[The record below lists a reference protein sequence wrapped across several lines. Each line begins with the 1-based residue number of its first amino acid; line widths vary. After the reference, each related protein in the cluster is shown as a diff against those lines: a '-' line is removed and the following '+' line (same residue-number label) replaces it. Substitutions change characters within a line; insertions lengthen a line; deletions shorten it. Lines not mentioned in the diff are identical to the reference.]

1 MLQSKDIQSIEELKK
16 YFACSTK
23 MVDYLVN
30 LLSFFEFKSVYGVLK
45 PLKKK
50 GYDIINVFPVLII
63 LPFLKHASIYALF
76 KSRSNDLSDAQKD
89 VYYRFKNMQTVPWR
103 KLLLRFV
110 KRFIAIKE
118 NKEQQLNKDKRKR
131 CLIIDDSL
139 LDKRGRTI
147 EFAGKLWDHV
157 SHSYKLG
164 LRLLLLCYYDGKS
177 MLPLDFS
184 LHREKGKN
192 EQKPYGLT
200 KKQLKEQYKRC
211 RIPGSES
218 DKRAKE
224 ADMSK
229 ADVGIAMIK
238 RALKFLQVDYVLMDS
253 WFTSERMIECIR
265 SYSKQNVHLIGMMK
279 MGKAKYLYKG
289 KLYDAAELLRKGKRE
304 TGIKRCHKLKA
315 SYLIMDV
322 VYKEYP
328 VRLFFSRFGQRGKWH
343 LILSTD
349 ASLSYLA
356 VMEQYQVRWTI
367 EVFFKESKQYLNL
380 GGCQSTNFEAQIA
393 DTTMT
398 MIQYILL
405 SLRKRFDDYETRGEI
420 FRATGEEMLEKRLH
434 VRLWELLIVIVKII
448 IETLAVAVEDIDECI
463 NRVINSDKLKGIL
476 ELISPNHK
484 KLLT

>member
-16 YFACSTK
+16 YFSSSTK

-30 LLSFFEFKSVYGVLK
+30 LLSFFEFKRVYGVLK
-45 PLKKK
+45 PLKKR
-50 GYDIINVFPVLII
+50 GFNIINVFPLFII
-63 LPFLKHASIYALF
+63 LPFLRHASVHALF
-76 KSRSNDLSDAQKD
+76 KSRGKDLSCAQKD
-89 VYYRFKNMQTVPWR
+89 VYYRFKNMQTIPWR
-103 KLLLRFV
+103 KLLLNFV
-110 KRFIAIKE
+110 KRFVVIVE
-118 NKEQQLNKDKRKR
+118 NKTQEINEGKR

-139 LDKRGRTI
+139 LDKRGKTI

-157 SHSYKLG
+157 NHSYKLG
-164 LRLLLLCYYDGKS
+164 LRLLLLCYYDGMS
-177 MLPLDFS
+177 NLPLDFS

-200 KKQLKEQYKRC
+200 KKQLKGQYTRC
-211 RIPGSES
+211 RIQGNES
-218 DKRAKE
+218 YKRARE
-224 ADMSK
+224 VDMSK
-229 ADVGIAMIK
+229 TDVGIAMIK
-238 RALKFLQVDYVLMDS
+238 RALSFLKVDYVLMDS
-253 WFTSERMIECIR
+253 WFTSERMIECVR

-289 KLYDAAELLRKGKRE
+289 KFYDAAELLRKGKRE
-304 TGIKRCHKLKA
+304 TGIKRCRKLKA

-322 VYKEYP
+322 MYKEYP

-343 LILSTD
+343 LILTTD
-349 ASLSYLA
+349 TSLSYLKA
-356 VMEQYQVRWTI
+356 MEQYQVRWTI

-393 DTTMT
+393 DTTIT
-398 MIQYILL
+398 MLQYILL
-405 SLRKRFDDYETRGEI
+405 TLRKRFDDYETRGEI
-420 FRATGEEMLEKRLH
+420 FRATGEEMLEQRLH
-434 VRLWELLIVIVKII
+434 VRLWELLIAIMKII
-448 IETLAVAVEDIDECI
+448 IETLDVVVEDIDACI